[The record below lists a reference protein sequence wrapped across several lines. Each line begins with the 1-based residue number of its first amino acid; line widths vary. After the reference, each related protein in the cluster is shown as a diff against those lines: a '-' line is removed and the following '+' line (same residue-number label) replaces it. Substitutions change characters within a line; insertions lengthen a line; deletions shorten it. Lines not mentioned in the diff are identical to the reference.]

1 MRFSTTL
8 PWSSTKEEPSSAINL
23 HKTRSSPSIFAMSTK
38 SSVLYFNNELRESRD
53 SIIEEKPVPPNR
65 QVYPEPVE
73 QGSPGELIRSQT
85 LNYDC
90 DWKKSST
97 MPHKHIK

>member
-1 MRFSTTL
+1 
-8 PWSSTKEEPSSAINL
+8 
-23 HKTRSSPSIFAMSTK
+23 MSNK

-53 SIIEEKPVPPNR
+53 SIIEERPAVPDR
-65 QVYPEPVE
+65 QVYPEPVVD
-73 QGSPGELIRSQT
+73 QGSPGELKKSQT
-85 LNYDC
+85 LNYAC